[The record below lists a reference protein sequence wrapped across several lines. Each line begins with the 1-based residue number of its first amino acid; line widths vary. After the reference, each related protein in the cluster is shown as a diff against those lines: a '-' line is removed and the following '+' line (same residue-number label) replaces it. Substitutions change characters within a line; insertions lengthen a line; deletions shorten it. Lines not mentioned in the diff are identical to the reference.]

1 MKSVRPCLVVSNS
14 NAAPMALAVQLP
26 ICSWSYTG
34 GHWLRRSTLGGS
46 AASEICGAENRWSLA
61 SGRSGVQP

>member
-1 MKSVRPCLVVSNS
+1 MKSVRPCLFTSNS
-14 NAAPMALAVQLP
+14 NAAPMAFAVQLP

-34 GHWLRRSTLGGS
+34 GHWPRRSMLGGS
-46 AASEICGAENRWSLA
+46 AASEIAGAENRWSLA